1 MELMA
6 QDGYTWTYRQCRDK
20 LKKLKSDYRAT
31 GEHNER
37 SGSNTKDQLRY
48 HPNCTEDP
56 SHSAA
61 KQVNLHCS
69 GKSPITGN
77 NQGALNGVE
86 THLPMAKQHKWGD
99 NNLYQLTRQG
109 IGCKEY
115 VAVVPANVQKSVLI
129 KEEAPEEQWPDVNQQ
144 DVNCLH
150 IKEEEEEQWT
160 SLGGEPLNVKEETDV
175 TSFSF
180 TTVPLKSEGD
190 EEKPLFSQLHQ
201 HQDEVGDL
209 LTSSSADHIESAT
222 GGGSCGGAE
231 TTKNPDLNSC
241 EYNSDSSETEV
252 SEDDDDVNNPDS
264 HEKHLSDCRSKTED
278 TDKDWESFPSSI
290 PELDGNA
297 VDKNGQKPFFCD
309 LCDRRFTR
317 KDNLNK
323 HMIIHTGQKPFSCN
337 LCEKSF
343 FDKGNLNKHIIIH
356 TGLKPFS
363 CYLCDKRFFE
373 KSNLNKHMR
382 IHTGQKPFSCDLCK
396 QKFSQKGHLST
407 HMRIHTEEKPFSCD
421 LCEQGFARKDHLKT
435 HMIKHTGQKPFS
447 CDLCKHRFS
456 EKGSL
461 KKHMRIHTGQK
472 PFSCDLCERRFPLK
486 YHLNTHMRTH
496 TGEKPFCCDLCGQ
509 RFSRMS
515 SLRRH
520 MRIHTGGKN

>member
-1 MELMA
+1 MSE
-6 QDGYTWTYRQCRDK
+6 GF
-20 LKKLKSDYRAT
+20 
-31 GEHNER
+31 
-37 SGSNTKDQLRY
+37 GSSAALEQEKPEGNQVLDAAFSPDQL
-48 HPNCTEDP
+48 H
-56 SHSAA
+56 
-61 KQVNLHCS
+61 
-69 GKSPITGN
+69 I
-77 NQGALNGVE
+77 
-86 THLPMAKQHKWGD
+86 
-99 NNLYQLTRQG
+99 
-109 IGCKEY
+109 I
-115 VAVVPANVQKSVLI
+115 VVPADVQKSVLI
-129 KEEAPEEQWPDVNQQ
+129 KEEAPEEQWPDMDQQ

-160 SLGGEPLNVKEETDV
+160 SLGGEPVNVKEETDV

-231 TTKNPDLNSC
+231 TIKNPDLNSC
-241 EYNSDSSETEV
+241 EDNSDSSETEV
-252 SEDDDDVNNPDS
+252 SEDDDVNNPDS

-278 TDKDWESFPSSI
+278 TDKNWESFPSSI

-297 VDKNGQKPFFCD
+297 VDKNGQKPFSCD
-309 LCDRRFTR
+309 LCERRFTR
-317 KDNLNK
+317 KDHLK
-323 HMIIHTGQKPFSCN
+323 IHMI
-337 LCEKSF
+337 
-343 FDKGNLNKHIIIH
+343 
-356 TGLKPFS
+356 
-363 CYLCDKRFFE
+363 R
-373 KSNLNKHMR
+373 
-382 IHTGQKPFSCDLCK
+382 HTGQKPFSCDLCK
-396 QKFSQKGHLST
+396 HRFSEKGN
-407 HMRIHTEEKPFSCD
+407 
-421 LCEQGFARKDHLKT
+421 LKK
-435 HMIKHTGQKPFS
+435 HMITHTGQKPFS

-472 PFSCDLCERRFPLK
+472 PFSCGLCERSFLLK

-509 RFSRMS
+509 RFSTMS

-520 MRIHTGGKN
+520 MRIHTGGKSHLK